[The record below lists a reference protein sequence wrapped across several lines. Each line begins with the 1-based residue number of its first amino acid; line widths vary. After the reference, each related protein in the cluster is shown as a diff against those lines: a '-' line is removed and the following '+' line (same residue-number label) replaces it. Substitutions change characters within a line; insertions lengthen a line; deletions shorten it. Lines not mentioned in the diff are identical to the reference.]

1 MFLFVSIYARLF
13 PFVRGRLKRSKA
25 KGGEVRDMEVGFGS
39 GFALPTRTKPGP
51 SAHLA
56 LAPVAE
62 ALWGP
67 HARGGG
73 RKAFIREEPGREFG
87 EDAVGLVYAVGGAR
101 FCCYTKTTPSNL

>member
-1 MFLFVSIYARLF
+1 M
-13 PFVRGRLKRSKA
+13 G
-25 KGGEVRDMEVGFGS
+25 VGFGS

-67 HARGGG
+67 HARGEG
-73 RKAFIREEPGREFG
+73 RKGVDKGRAGKGREKRG
-87 EDAVGLVYAVGGAR
+87 RRAGGWCIIAAGGGAR
-101 FCCYTKTTPSNL
+101 FLLLHQTYTKKFITC